1 MRNAFDRSPKPSLNS
16 ERTTATKAKA
26 AKKEETLF
34 GARNCRHSDTD
45 LNTAPMLAVDSIQVL
60 RDGAAAPYGSD
71 AIAGVIATAA
81 GLPKLK
87 EEKSKSFTL
96 GMA

>member
-1 MRNAFDRSPKPSLNS
+1 
-16 ERTTATKAKA
+16 
-26 AKKEETLF
+26 
-34 GARNCRHSDTD
+34 
-45 LNTAPMLAVDSIQVL
+45 MLAVDSIPVL

-96 GMA
+96 GMAWTSSKSFSMLADIYCIDINAFPIRDRYADPMPLVNIKNASVLVK